1 MSDGSPQDAVIA
13 LMAGTVPERS
23 DEIAGLWLTYHPAVF
38 LVEDRAGITLD
49 ATKDRITFDAKTMDL
64 FWLIGFAGWRAIE
77 CYMPHVMLSTTQPLN
92 TVLSDDADLD
102 DVERAYRERL
112 AAAKR
117 LIAESDAAMAPW
129 PPDLPRTSSD
139 RDALS
144 DVQYAAA
151 FDLTCLAAAFTFFHE
166 FRHVMLDFDG
176 ERPSD
181 RREEELACDVWA
193 REFMTAKA
201 AEYAQANGHQ
211 YAEVLRKRAMGLAL
225 AALVLHEITPLEH
238 HDGNCDYFSIK
249 TRLVSLLQ
257 ATPLPDDD
265 PFWLFAASLL
275 LGVYRQK
282 HIRIDPA
289 PMSARSLAEYLLD
302 QLPD

>member
-1 MSDGSPQDAVIA
+1 MA
-13 LMAGTVPERS
+13 LMKGAVPERTH
-23 DEIAGLWLTYHPAVF
+23 DIARFWSTYHPAVI
-38 LVEDRAGITLD
+38 LVEDRSGIKLD
-49 ATKDRITFDAKTMDL
+49 ATKDRIAFDAKTMDV

-77 CYMPHVMLSTTQPLN
+77 CYMPHVMLSALTTQPLSR
-92 TVLSDDADLD
+92 LLADDDVLD

-117 LIAESDAAMAPW
+117 LIAERDVAMAPW
-129 PPDLPRTSSD
+129 PSDLPRPSSD
-139 RDALS
+139 RDALAHP
-144 DVQYAAA
+144 QYAAT
-151 FDLTCLAAAFTFFHE
+151 FDLTCLAAAFAFFHE

-211 YAEVLRKRAMGLAL
+211 YVEVLRKRAMGLAL
-225 AALVLHEITPLEH
+225 AALVLHEITPLDH
-238 HDGNCDYFSIK
+238 HGGNCDYFSIK

-275 LGVYRQK
+275 LGIYRQK